1 MKVAD
6 LGAAGVIPQ
15 PIVDKLIRLIR
26 RVRWL
31 IVLRGA
37 CATAVTAIGTL
48 LAVMAIDATVTLFS
62 LTTRWALTLSAYGA
76 TAFVAVWFLVRPLA
90 RSLTLAG
97 TARAIETHHPELQ
110 ERISSAV
117 ELLTSQ
123 DAPELRGSDQ
133 LIRALVMQAADS
145 ARGLSPRREVTLRA
159 ARPYLAAAA
168 AVAALF
174 AAVFVLW
181 PDQARFLLARASAPF
196 INLPNLRARDLAVTP
211 GDVVILEDQR
221 LQVEVDVPMRNVRGA
236 YFRTVAPDGSET
248 AEEMTPLLAGTGGER
263 RFAFTC
269 PPATKTFRYR
279 IHAGDALSAFYTAT
293 VVARPAI
300 EQLSLRYEFPQ
311 YTEREPAVVE
321 KADGDIKALPGTVV
335 TLTARTNK
343 PMAAAQMLVN
353 GLPPADPKG
362 QPLVQTTLVAQGEGA
377 PAVLCRFTL
386 GHELAGKWTLQL
398 TDAHTFTSST
408 AEHAIQ
414 VVPDAAPT
422 VAIIKPE
429 AKQLRLPPTAPL
441 PISYTLEDDIG
452 LATAELLIEVDGRG
466 RPPKPI
472 ALPPRG
478 KSPTRAVASDTA
490 LQLGTMDLRNAKY
503 VTFQLKA
510 TDNCPKE
517 FKGPH
522 SGLSDV
528 YRIELDVRA
537 PSFAVAELMSQ
548 EKKLKESLERVK
560 KDLQAAKRDSEKLR
574 EDLPKQDTPREKDQ
588 KRIDDMRKALASA
601 DSAAR
606 KVAQEMEGGY
616 FDKLGEK
623 VKELADEHIAKAE
636 NLAGQTKLAEQAAE
650 RGMLAR
656 ETDRT
661 IDRSIRMVEELMK
674 QVEPVSDVVRKA
686 IEMDEMATREA
697 DLAREKLAAE
707 QAAAQANMTPE
718 EWQKAQEALARE
730 MAEMLKD
737 MPGGERA
744 ALQAAQQMAANMA
757 AEAREMARE
766 QAALAGQNPQLEKIQ
781 AIDKALADIAKQQ
794 QQLANDAAAGAASA
808 PQAQPMARAAENIQA
823 GNLPQAVQ
831 NQAAAENAL
840 NQAAQQMA
848 QGQPP
853 ATPPG
858 GDAAQAAPQNAQ
870 QVADL
875 AKRQGELRNQTQ
887 ALMEQRAQLAGE
899 HAQGQMERLRN
910 EQAAV
915 AQQAEALAENVNNV
929 APQAAPAGDQAARN
943 AGEAAKALQNNQ
955 VGEAAKAATEAGNQ
969 LGQLAERLENAAAQP
984 FTGQPAPNQGQ
995 PAAEAG
1001 AQPPGEHG
1009 APAQAQAAQPGAA
1022 EGQPSAQGNPKG
1034 AGEQGNPPQ
1043 EAGGAPPAAG
1053 NEAQP
1058 QGAQNP
1064 EPGGAQPPQAAGAQG
1079 GQQPNDRGATAQ
1091 LAQQAAGLA
1100 ERQQQLA
1107 REMQALAGQNP
1118 LGQAAAEQGA
1128 LAERAGDLAQAAAA
1142 LQQQASQLG
1151 AGQGQAADAATQLG
1165 RAQAEAQNAAN
1176 QLANAAAP
1184 QGQPAQANPGQGAP
1198 NQGAPAQGQAGQ
1210 GQPGQG
1216 APTPSAASPAQQSA
1230 AQAMNAAAN
1239 ALAALGQALGNAA
1252 AQASSA
1258 EPGTPAA
1265 AGTPGQMAQAHQS
1278 ANQAAAAQSG
1288 MAAAQAAGQMSAMAS
1303 QAAAQAMASGGN
1315 LRNQPHPKSMGNPTE
1330 GTGTQTTDLSESK
1343 LRDLG
1348 IKLEDWARLPGE
1360 LRDQILQA
1368 ANDLGP
1374 DEYRPLIKRYFQEV
1388 ARRGGIKPA
1397 KPEGK

>member
-15 PIVDKLIRLIR
+15 PIVDKLVRLIR

-37 CATAVTAIGTL
+37 CATAVTAIGML

-90 RSLTLAG
+90 RSLTLTG

-117 ELLTSQ
+117 ELLTSK

-159 ARPYLAAAA
+159 ARPYLIAAA
-168 AVAALF
+168 AVAAIF
-174 AAVFVLW
+174 ATVFVLW

-221 LQVEVDVPMRNVRGA
+221 LQVEVDVPMRTVRGA

-248 AEEMTPLLAGTGGER
+248 AEEMTPLLASSSGER

-293 VVARPAI
+293 VVARPAV
-300 EQLSLRYEFPQ
+300 EQLTLRYEFPK
-311 YTEREPAVVE
+311 YTEREPAVIE
-321 KADGDIKALPGTVV
+321 KADGDIQALPGTVV

-343 PMAAAQMLVN
+343 PMASAQMLVN
-353 GLPPADPKG
+353 GLAPADPKG
-362 QPLVQTTLVAQGEGA
+362 QPLVQTTLVSEGKGA

-386 GHELAGKWTLQL
+386 GQELAGKWTLQL

-408 AEHAIQ
+408 AEHTIQ

-422 VAIIKPE
+422 VAILKPE

-441 PISYTLEDDIG
+441 PISFAMEDDIG
-452 LATAELLIEVDGRG
+452 LTAAELLLEVDGRG

-478 KSPTRAVASDTA
+478 KSPPRAVASDTA

-510 TDNCPKE
+510 TDNCPRE

-574 EDLPKQDTPREKDQ
+574 EDLPKQEAPREKDQ

-674 QVEPVSDVVRKA
+674 EVEPVSDVVRKA

-697 DLAREKLAAE
+697 DLAREKL
-707 QAAAQANMTPE
+707 AAAQANMTPE

-766 QAALAGQNPQLEKIQ
+766 QAALAGHNPQLEKIQ

-808 PQAQPMARAAENIQA
+808 PQAQPMAKAAENIQA

-840 NQAAQQMA
+840 NQAAQQIA

-853 ATPPG
+853 ATPQG
-858 GDAAQAAPQNAQ
+858 GDAAQGAPQNAQ

-875 AKRQGELRNQTQ
+875 AKRQGDLRNQTQ

-899 HAQGQMERLRN
+899 HAQGQMERLKA

-915 AQQAEALAENVNNV
+915 AQQAGALAENVNNV
-929 APQAAPAGDQAARN
+929 APQAAAAGEQAARN
-943 AGEAAKALQNNQ
+943 ASEAAEALQNNQ
-955 VGEAAKAATEAGNQ
+955 VGQAAKAATEAGNQ

-984 FTGQPAPNQGQ
+984 FTGQPAHNPGQ

-1001 AQPPGEHG
+1001 APRPGEQG
-1009 APAQAQAAQPGAA
+1009 APPEAQAAQPGAA
-1022 EGQPSAQGNPKG
+1022 EGQAAAQANPKG
-1034 AGEQGNPPQ
+1034 AGEQGNPHQ
-1043 EAGGAPPAAG
+1043 EAGGAQPASG
-1053 NEAQP
+1053 NEGQP

-1064 EPGGAQPPQAAGAQG
+1064 QPGGAQPPQAAGAQG
-1079 GQQPNDRGATAQ
+1079 AQQPGDRGSTAQ
-1091 LAQQAAGLA
+1091 LAQQAASLS

-1142 LQQQASQLG
+1142 LQQQANQLG
-1151 AGQGQAADAATQLG
+1151 AGQGQAADAAATLG
-1165 RAQAEAQNAAN
+1165 RARAEAGNAAT

-1184 QGQPAQANPGQGAP
+1184 QGQPAQGNPGQGAP
-1198 NQGAPAQGQAGQ
+1198 NEGVPSQ

-1216 APTPSAASPAQQSA
+1216 APSPSAASPSQQSA

-1252 AQASSA
+1252 SQASSA

-1315 LRNQPHPKSMGNPTE
+1315 LMNQPHPKSRGNPTE